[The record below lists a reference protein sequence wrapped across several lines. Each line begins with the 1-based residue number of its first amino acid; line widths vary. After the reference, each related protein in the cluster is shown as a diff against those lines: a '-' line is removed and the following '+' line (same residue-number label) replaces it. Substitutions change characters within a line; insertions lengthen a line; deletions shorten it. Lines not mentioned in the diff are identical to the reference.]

1 MSLTLLH
8 ICTQDAWKAARR
20 VGAYRAASLE
30 TEGFIHCST
39 PPQAVET
46 ANRHFAGRD
55 DLILLS
61 INAEKVTAEI
71 KYELAAHGGMYPHI
85 YGPLNVAAVT
95 DAIPFPRSEDGTFA
109 LPQCFL

>member
-1 MSLTLLH
+1 MGLTLLH
-8 ICTQDAWKAARR
+8 ICTQDTWHVAQR
-20 VGAYRAASLE
+20 VGVYRAESLD

-61 INAEKVTAEI
+61 INADKVTAEI

-85 YGPLNVAAVT
+85 YGPLNVSAVM
-95 DAIPFPRSEDGTFA
+95 DAVPFPRSDDGTFT